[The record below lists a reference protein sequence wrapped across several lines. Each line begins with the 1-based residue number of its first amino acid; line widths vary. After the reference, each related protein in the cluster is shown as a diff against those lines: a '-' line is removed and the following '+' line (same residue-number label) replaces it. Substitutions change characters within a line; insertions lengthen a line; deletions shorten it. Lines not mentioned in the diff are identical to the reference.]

1 MPLAEIDLGQV
12 IIVVIA
18 MVAGFVQWLIGLLK
32 QSQEARERRAASPSP
47 GAEAQPGE
55 EFRPP
60 APRPAA
66 PPPVHDPW
74 GGMREIFE
82 QLKPEPSRQPAAP
95 ARVRRQPRAAAAPT
109 PAVAVVSPAPAP
121 APVPV
126 AQAAAVA
133 PPPSADP
140 LLAFLRQ
147 PDALRQAVVLREVLG
162 PPKALQ
168 SPDSAAC

>member
-32 QSQEARERRAASPSP
+32 QSQEARERRAASPP
-47 GAEAQPGE
+47 GDDRPAPEPRQPST
-55 EFRPP
+55 
-60 APRPAA
+60 PRPAA

-74 GGMREIFE
+74 GGMREILE
-82 QLKPEPSRQPAAP
+82 QLKPEPPRQPAAP
-95 ARVRRQPRAAAAPT
+95 PRGRRQPRAAASPT

-121 APVPV
+121 APAPV
-126 AQAAAVA
+126 AKAAVA
-133 PPPSADP
+133 AVPPAPADP